1 MTGYAQSGRSVL
13 RTFRQAVAFQTLGV
27 EAVIQHM
34 MSLFPPE
41 GVRIVLTLFLSFLI
55 GLEREEQ
62 KAIKGYLSFGGVRT
76 FPLIGLIGYA
86 LALISGNSQVPVTAG
101 FVVVAAFLLLSYQHK
116 LAKLDSAGVTTEM
129 SGLTTYVIGALV
141 AHDRFWI
148 ATTLAV
154 ASLLLLELKGG
165 LESLSKRLPTE
176 EIFTFTKFLLLTAVI
191 LPIVPNRSFG
201 PFQFNPFKAW
211 LVVAAVSAVSYASY
225 ILQVRTQGQSGILL
239 IAILGGIYSS
249 TVATVVLAKRAPTQH
264 QPHLFSGG
272 IVISSSVM
280 YVRILVLVGLF
291 NVTLMKMLAPP
302 FLAIALIGTLG
313 GWLWS
318 RRTFTSQEPPKNE
331 VLAANPLELSSALLF
346 GVLFVLMLALTH
358 YAVAYLGR
366 GGVYTLAGL
375 TGFTDVAPFIMG
387 ITQTAGQSTPIM
399 LAATGII
406 IAAASNNVVK
416 GGYAVGFADQQTG
429 RESLVGLVLLA
440 AAGCIPLVW
449 L

>member
-1 MTGYAQSGRSVL
+1 MGHGESVN
-13 RTFRQAVAFQTLGV
+13 
-27 EAVIQHM
+27 QHM
-34 MSLFPPE
+34 LNLLPPE
-41 GVRIVLTLFLSFLI
+41 GIRIVLTLFLSFLI

-76 FPLIGLIGYA
+76 FPLIGLMGYA
-86 LALISGNSQVPVTAG
+86 LAMISGDSRVPVTAG

-116 LAKLDSAGVTTEM
+116 LEKLDAAGVTTEM

-141 AHDRFWI
+141 ARNEFWI

-165 LESLSKRLPTE
+165 LESLSKRLPAE

-191 LPIVPNRSFG
+191 LPVVPNRDFG

-225 ILQVRTQGQSGILL
+225 LLQIRTQGQSGILL

-249 TVATVVLAKRAPTQH
+249 TVATVVLAKRARTQC

-280 YVRILVLVGLF
+280 YVRILVLVGIF
-291 NVTLMKMLAPP
+291 NVTLMKLLAPS
-302 FLAIALIGTLG
+302 FLAIAVIGTLG
-313 GWLWS
+313 GWWWS
-318 RRTFTSQEPPKNE
+318 RRTFSSQEPPKNE

-346 GVLFVLMLALTH
+346 GGLFVVMLALTH
-358 YAVAYLGR
+358 YAVTYLGR
-366 GGVYTLAGL
+366 GGVYALAGL

-387 ITQTAGQSTPIM
+387 ITQTAGQSTPLM
-399 LAATGII
+399 LAAGGII
-406 IAAASNNVVK
+406 VAAASNNIVK

-429 RESLVGLVLLA
+429 RESLLGLALLA
-440 AAGCIPLVW
+440 AAGCIPLLW